1 MIHDRRE
8 SVDPT
13 APAATYYTTGRNA
26 PRQRTRT
33 YTVSFEFRISMATKK
48 KKYSLKKNYREL
60 PLVLV
65 LEIQEILPIMES
77 NGVHPLVSNNLYIA
91 YYPR

>member
-1 MIHDRRE
+1 MIEDRRE

-33 YTVSFEFRISMATKK
+33 YTVSLEFCVSMTTQKKK
-48 KKYSLKKNYREL
+48 KKYSLIKIIENCL
-60 PLVLV
+60 
-65 LEIQEILPIMES
+65 
-77 NGVHPLVSNNLYIA
+77 
-91 YYPR
+91 

>member
-33 YTVSFEFRISMATKK
+33 YTVSFEFRISMTTKK
-48 KKYSLKKNYREL
+48 KKKKIN
-60 PLVLV
+60 
-65 LEIQEILPIMES
+65 
-77 NGVHPLVSNNLYIA
+77 
-91 YYPR
+91 